1 MHVIDSSDI
10 AVANTHIMTAIE
22 EQRATELSIAQTII
36 NQIKY
41 ADKNAFQKWN
51 TSKHLVALN
60 ESKNYQGGIQFST
73 HTNKLD
79 GFIRV
84 NLRWVDDY
92 EISFLNTDLEEV
104 KTIKGVYCDM
114 LVDIINEIL

>member
-1 MHVIDSSDI
+1 MI
-10 AVANTHIMTAIE
+10 ANT

-41 ADKNAFQKWN
+41 GDKNAFQNWN

-60 ESKNYQGGIQFST
+60 ESKAYQGGLQFVV
-73 HTNKLD
+73 HTSKLD

-92 EISFLNTDLEEV
+92 TISFLNSDLEEI
-104 KTIKGVYCDM
+104 KSIKGVYCDM